1 MAIGHVLRATGA
13 PFPLLTFWAAIAD
26 IQFWSPAYMR
36 AFKRTCLP
44 KRLLQRFCEE
54 CAVRFISSIRYEPGD
69 MHTKVCVFDFLA
81 RSAKL
86 SAPDLR
92 AGNEESV
99 AGVSLFN
106 KDDFQWLGLSQQEE
120 SGPSLGSITSGSPLG
135 DRCIRPWADSP
146 CWRRCRE
153 QYCAED
159 GVTTRVLLVGLG
171 G

>member
-69 MHTKVCVFDFLA
+69 MQTKVCVFDFLA

-99 AGVSLFN
+99 AGLSLFN
-106 KDDFQWLGLSQQEE
+106 KYDFQWLGLSQQEE
-120 SGPSLGSITSGSPLG
+120 SGPSLGSITSATPTRRPLH
-135 DRCIRPWADSP
+135 PS
-146 CWRRCRE
+146 
-153 QYCAED
+153 
-159 GVTTRVLLVGLG
+159 VGR
-171 G
+171 